1 MNLPDINPAW
11 WGRRWVCVLLRCF
24 HSTLLTQTVLFYFI
38 YFFSKKPNVSSK
50 QSLFLSSASCLCQL
64 GAVSKTPVN
73 IRNSVAITGFNP
85 MSSPSLSGLSIDFAG
100 NKLYWISSA
109 NGTINRCNLD
119 GSSLEVLETLKRELA
134 RGTALAVMGEWSLS
148 RVHQIATED

>member
-1 MNLPDINPAW
+1 MLYF
-11 WGRRWVCVLLRCF
+11 VVL
-24 HSTLLTQTVLFYFI
+24 
-38 YFFSKKPNVSSK
+38 
-50 QSLFLSSASCLCQL
+50 
-64 GAVSKTPVN
+64 
-73 IRNSVAITGFNP
+73 NP
-85 MSSPSLSGLSIDFAG
+85 MSSPSLSGLSIDFAA

-119 GSSLEVLETLKRELA
+119 GGSLEVLETLKRELA